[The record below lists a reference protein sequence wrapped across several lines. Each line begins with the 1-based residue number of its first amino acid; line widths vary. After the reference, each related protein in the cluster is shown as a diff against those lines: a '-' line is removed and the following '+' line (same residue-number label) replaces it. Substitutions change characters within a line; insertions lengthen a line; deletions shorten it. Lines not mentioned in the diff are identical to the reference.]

1 MRAILVVFHPTV
13 TISLTFR
20 ILSLCVTEYPVNHAS
35 RNSTQHPFEGRVG
48 GGRWCTTKTS
58 GNQRGSARSFSQIH
72 LRQRAN
78 RDATEQ
84 SWSKFSSLP
93 CKSDRNR
100 SLARSVRK
108 VGLIEN
114 CGWNFLKLVNL
125 FYRRLLV
132 SGSGP
137 CVTSLDGV

>member
-1 MRAILVVFHPTV
+1 MCGILVDFYPTV
-13 TISLTFR
+13 TIFITYIPR

-35 RNSTQHPFEGRVG
+35 RNSTQHPFEGG

-72 LRQRAN
+72 LRRRAN

-100 SLARSVRK
+100 SLVRSVRK

-125 FYRRLLV
+125 FHRRLLV